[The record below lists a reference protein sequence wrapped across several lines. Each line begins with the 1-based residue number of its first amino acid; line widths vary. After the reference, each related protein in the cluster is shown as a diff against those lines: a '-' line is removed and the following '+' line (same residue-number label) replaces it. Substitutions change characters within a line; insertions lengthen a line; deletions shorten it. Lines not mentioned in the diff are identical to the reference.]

1 MGRKRQQPAAEMQ
14 LPFALLVIPLNSV
27 TSENLAPTKK
37 EPQTGNPGS
46 KFPDTNKHGEVR
58 SGHFTSG
65 SESLQHSSGNI
76 DGEEPLLY
84 GFFPDGFIWGA
95 ATSALQVEG
104 WGDDDRGLAGWDVW
118 AEDSGHV
125 TDGSD
130 ASKAAIGSATLMTW
144 RESTTTSTT
153 STKC

>member
-1 MGRKRQQPAAEMQ
+1 MKTGENQDKINKQEKEQPAADMQ

-27 TSENLAPTKK
+27 TSENLVPTKK

-46 KFPDTNKHGEVR
+46 KFSDTNKHGEVR

-65 SESLQHSSGNI
+65 SASLQHSSGNI

-95 ATSALQVEG
+95 ATSALQVPNQAVMRIFASVSLISLLF
-104 WGDDDRGLAGWDVW
+104 GD
-118 AEDSGHV
+118 
-125 TDGSD
+125 
-130 ASKAAIGSATLMTW
+130 SA
-144 RESTTTSTT
+144 
-153 STKC
+153 